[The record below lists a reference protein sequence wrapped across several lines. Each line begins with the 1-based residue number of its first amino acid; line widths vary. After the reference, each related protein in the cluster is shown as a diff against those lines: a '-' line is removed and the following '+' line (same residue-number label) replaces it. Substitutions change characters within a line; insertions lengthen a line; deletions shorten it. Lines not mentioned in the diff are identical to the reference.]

1 MLKRIFISLM
11 IVAVT
16 ATVAYAGKNAEPAE
30 SPVVPVVTP
39 FYIGVGGV
47 MGMVSTDCA
56 CVGKVAGV
64 RKYDTTNFGGLL
76 RVGYDFNPFFGIEAR
91 FLRSQLSQN
100 FATTTHYGLYAKP
113 QIHISD
119 AVNVYALIGYGHT
132 RIDCKYKTNPLYE
145 GNGWNFGGGV
155 EYDFASHDGQGDTEQ
170 GWGAFVD
177 YQNTLRDAGANNVR
191 SNIISAGITYDF

>member
-1 MLKRIFISLM
+1 MWKQTLIVLASSLLLTLS
-11 IVAVT
+11 AN
-16 ATVAYAGKNAEPAE
+16 AGKNATPAD

-39 FYIGVGGV
+39 FYIGIGGV
-47 MGMVSTDCA
+47 VGMVSTDCA
-56 CVGKVAGV
+56 CAGKAAGV
-64 RKYDTTNFGGLL
+64 RKYDTTNFGGIL
-76 RVGYDFNPFFGIEAR
+76 RVGYDFNPSFGIEAR

-132 RIDCKYKTNPLYE
+132 KIDCKYKTNPLYE

-177 YQNTLRDAGANNVR
+177 YQNTLRDAGVNKVR

>member
-1 MLKRIFISLM
+1 MWKKTL
-11 IVAVT
+11 AVLASSFLLT
-16 ATVAYAGKNAEPAE
+16 LSAGAGKNAEPAK
-30 SPVVPVVTP
+30 SAVVPVVTP
-39 FYIGVGGV
+39 FYIGVGGA

-56 CVGKVAGV
+56 CSGKAAGV

-76 RVGYDFNPFFGIEAR
+76 RVGYDFNPYFGIEAR
-91 FLRSQLSQN
+91 FLRSQLSRN

-113 QIHISD
+113 QFHISD

-132 RIDCKYKTNPLYE
+132 KIDCIYKRNPLYE
-145 GNGWNFGGGV
+145 GNGWNFGGGI

-177 YQNTLRDAGANNVR
+177 YQNTLRDAGVNNVR
-191 SNIISAGITYDF
+191 SNIISVGLTYDF